1 VLVASSKTIDEDVMK
16 PFTIEQLRSLYY
28 NFELEHVEEFVD
40 TFLQVGEVLHGFV
53 TIIRIDLIESN
64 FTAVLLLPLSL
75 FSQY

>member
-1 VLVASSKTIDEDVMK
+1 MK